1 MATETSVSDFIA
13 TQGLAFAYQPA
24 PENPHMEDDT
34 GRMSHYACT
43 IRNGK
48 AKMVVYFS
56 KGEGHRR
63 WKKTARGPE
72 VKPGQRAPMQF
83 TKTLWFEENTEPEPP
98 TLGEVLDCLASDA
111 ASVDNAR
118 SFEDWASDFGY
129 DTDSRKAKRTY
140 KTCEKQAAKL
150 KALLG
155 DEAYEQ
161 LLYHTER
168 L

>member
-1 MATETSVSDFIA
+1 MTTTTIADFVTQHGITLRCEQTDHNPNMDGSDRMDHWKCRLHCQSRVMSV
-13 TQGLAFAYQPA
+13 
-24 PENPHMEDDT
+24 
-34 GRMSHYACT
+34 
-43 IRNGK
+43 
-48 AKMVVYFS
+48 VFS
-56 KGEGHRR
+56 KGSGHHG
-63 WKKTARGPE
+63 A
-72 VKPGQRAPMQF
+72 
-83 TKTLWFEENTEPEPP
+83 EPTSDE
-98 TLGEVLDCLASDA
+98 LLDCLASDA

-118 SFEDWASDFGY
+118 SFEDWAGDFGY
-129 DTDSRKAKRTY
+129 DTDSRKALRTY